1 MTTNPMNQM
10 LGTRGYGAT
19 QRTRTLREQEAD
31 VFRRVNYSLKAALN
45 GDAIERARA
54 VADNRRLWLA
64 IETALVNPDNLL
76 PEVTRV
82 SIMRLG
88 RLIQR
93 EMQSQEPDIPFLVEM
108 NDQMIAGLSGDP
120 GPGVG

>member
-1 MTTNPMNQM
+1 MTATRMNQM
-10 LGTRGYGAT
+10 LGTRRYGAT
-19 QRTRTLREQEAD
+19 QQTRSLRDQEAD

>member
-1 MTTNPMNQM
+1 MTGSPMNQM

-31 VFRRVNYSLKAALN
+31 VFRRVNFGLKAALN
-45 GDAIERARA
+45 GDAIDRARA
-54 VADNRRLWLA
+54 IADNRRLWFA
-64 IETALVNPDNLL
+64 IEAALVNPENLL

-82 SIMRLG
+82 GIMRLG
-88 RLIQR
+88 RGVQR
-93 EMQSQEPDIPFLVEM
+93 EMENPEPDIAFLINI

-120 GPGVG
+120 G